1 MAGHER
7 KAGPAGVLM
16 QTPLMPGA
24 TLPMTPG
31 RLSVLDGLRGAAIL
45 LVVWYHLWLVSG
57 YAWPDLPILAM
68 FAHGGFLGV
77 DLFFFISGFCIC
89 YPYARAR
96 RDGLARPGLRD
107 FARRRMRK
115 ILPSYV
121 LAVAVFALVYHARF
135 EGLADELPH
144 VLAHLAF
151 VHVWFPATFGSL
163 SGPLWTLGVEVQF
176 YVLFAALR
184 PQIVRRPRVV
194 YAVFV
199 ATAIAY
205 RALLARAG
213 LDTDFDW
220 LNQLPAV
227 LDVFGAGML
236 AAFAFIAL
244 RDRPAPV
251 APRLATLGA
260 LVAALAIVAAFVAV
274 ETIGR
279 AFGDDGVHRW
289 LNAWRVSFGPVL
301 VLATLGVALGSPYL
315 RALAGT
321 RALTFL
327 SIVSY
332 NAYLWNLEIAVG
344 LRNAGLPP
352 WAVFWVGA
360 GATLVVAALV
370 TYGVERPILR
380 AGIGAT
386 VTRLRRAFSAGDP
399 PRLAIARA
407 SEIVR

>member
-1 MAGHER
+1 
-7 KAGPAGVLM
+7 M
-16 QTPLMPGA
+16 QTSLAPGA
-24 TLPMTPG
+24 PLPQIPG
-31 RLSVLDGLRGAAIL
+31 HLGVLDGLRGAAIL
-45 LVVWYHLWLVSG
+45 LVVWYHLSLVSG
-57 YAWPDLPILAM
+57 YAWPALPAVEM

-77 DLFFFISGFCIC
+77 DLFFFVSGFCIC
-89 YPYARAR
+89 YPYARAS
-96 RDGLARPGLRD
+96 RDGVARPGLRD
-107 FARRRMRK
+107 FARRRARK

-135 EGLADELPH
+135 DGLADELPH

-176 YVLFAALR
+176 YVLFAFLR
-184 PQIVRRPRVV
+184 PQIVRRPGLV

-199 ATAIAY
+199 ATAVGY
-205 RALLARAG
+205 RALLAHSG

-244 RDRPAPV
+244 RDRPAQV

-260 LVAALAIVAAFVAV
+260 LGALVAIVGAFIAV
-274 ETIGR
+274 EAIGR
-279 AFGDDGVHRW
+279 AAGDDGVHRW

-301 VLATLGVALGSPYL
+301 VVATLGIALGTPHL
-315 RALAGT
+315 RALAGA
-321 RALTFL
+321 RALAFL
-327 SIVSY
+327 SLVSY

-344 LRNAGLPP
+344 LHNAGLPP

-360 GATLVVAALV
+360 GATLLVAVLV
-370 TYGVERPILR
+370 TYGFERPILR

-386 VTRLRRAFSAGDP
+386 TARLRRALTLAPRP
-399 PRLAIARA
+399 PATRLAG
-407 SEIVR
+407 